1 MSANMGHDRSRK
13 IDDDDDE
20 EEDPVENM
28 MKKTGCLEKH
38 YIVQVR
44 IEQILYGMLLPQ
56 SVGVDGTSII
66 AHRPLVHHYD
76 PPLKPT
82 KKKRLTEDVNKGACV
97 IAISGIMCFGRT
109 KV

>member
-13 IDDDDDE
+13 IDDDD

-44 IEQILYGMLLPQ
+44 SEQMLYGMLL
-56 SVGVDGTSII
+56 
-66 AHRPLVHHYD
+66 R
-76 PPLKPT
+76 
-82 KKKRLTEDVNKGACV
+82 
-97 IAISGIMCFGRT
+97 
-109 KV
+109 

>member
-13 IDDDDDE
+13 IDDDDDDE

-44 IEQILYGMLLPQ
+44 IEQILYGMLLP
-56 SVGVDGTSII
+56 
-66 AHRPLVHHYD
+66 
-76 PPLKPT
+76 
-82 KKKRLTEDVNKGACV
+82 
-97 IAISGIMCFGRT
+97 
-109 KV
+109 